1 MKSMALGFINQRAI
15 KRYGAFVGAMDMA
28 AEAFDTVRKVI
39 DRVDDSRGSGGY
51 TLPTRDELITLHA
64 KAFAALDTL
73 RAKGKKHEAD
83 LVSRDWAV

>member
-1 MKSMALGFINQRAI
+1 MALGFINQRAV
-15 KRYGAFVGAMDMA
+15 KRYAAFVGAMDMA

-51 TLPTRDELITLHA
+51 TLPTRDELRALHA

-73 RAKGKKHEAD
+73 RIKGKKHEAE

>member
-1 MKSMALGFINQRAI
+1 MGMALGFINQRAVR
-15 KRYGAFVGAMDMA
+15 RYGAFVGAMDMA
-28 AEAFDTVRKVI
+28 AEALDTVRKVI
-39 DRVDDSRGSGGY
+39 DRVDDSRSSGGY

-73 RAKGKKHEAD
+73 RLKGKKHEAD

>member
-1 MKSMALGFINQRAI
+1 MALGFISQRAV

-39 DRVDDSRGSGGY
+39 DRVDDSRGSSGY
-51 TLPTRDELITLHA
+51 TLPTRDELIALHA

-73 RAKGKKHEAD
+73 RIKGKKHEAD